1 MKIKTNAEKE
11 EIEIKFTLK
20 ELFFLI
26 KNRKIILDK
35 KGINAVFN
43 TLINNVS
50 SWRSFQAK
58 KD

>member
-1 MKIKTNAEKE
+1 MKIKTNPKKE

-35 KGINAVFN
+35 KSINAVFN

-50 SWRSFQAK
+50 SWESFQAK